1 MWSTRNI
8 NARGSMHFEQKE
20 KKKVKVSLFDSQS
33 VRKKKGGRQGDRQK
47 NFDSEFMALVDN

>member
-1 MWSTRNI
+1 
-8 NARGSMHFEQKE
+8 MHFEQKE

>member
-1 MWSTRNI
+1 MRAALCILN
-8 NARGSMHFEQKE
+8 RK